1 MYLTYCTLLILLH
14 RPFIEKDEDGTRLS
28 MSSLTICTNAA
39 TRCVDIAEKMHY
51 RDFLLVSWNFAIY
64 PIFTASLIH
73 IYNAGSTDT
82 IVADVAKANLIRSMS
97 VIKRLSKLS
106 PGACRLYE
114 VLKKLMETRNIS
126 VDEGDVSENE
136 MIQQQQQQQQKNKRK
151 KRTSKTTRQQPTH
164 SSPPQPTPQRPQPA
178 AALQSVT
185 QSNTVGIEAQGEI
198 NDEYQATIPSRGN
211 GVDGSSPLRLTTTTP
226 SGSRSSDAD
235 RPSSGGST
243 PTSFINGEWI
253 NGLYSSM
260 EPTSSATAGGEIPG
274 K

>member
-97 VIKRLSKLS
+97 VIKRLTKLS

-136 MIQQQQQQQQKNKRK
+136 MMQQQQQQQKNKRK

-185 QSNTVGIEAQGEI
+185 QPNTID
-198 NDEYQATIPSRGN
+198 DEYQTTIPSRGN

-260 EPTSSATAGGEIPG
+260 EPTSAATGGEIPG

>member
-14 RPFIEKDEDGTRLS
+14 RPFIEKEEEGTRLS

-82 IVADVAKANLIRSMS
+82 IVADVAKANIIRSMS

-126 VDEGDVSENE
+126 VDEDDISENE
-136 MIQQQQQQQQKNKRK
+136 MQQQQQQKNKRK
-151 KRTSKTTRQQPTH
+151 KRSGKATSRQQPNTTTH
-164 SSPPQPTPQRPQPA
+164 SSPSQPNPLPTPQQQPSA
-178 AALQSVT
+178 TLQSVT
-185 QSNTVGIEAQGEI
+185 
-198 NDEYQATIPSRGN
+198 EYPTTMPSGGK
-211 GVDGSSPLRLTTTTP
+211 GVDGSSPLRLATATP
-226 SGSRSSDAD
+226 SASRSSDAD

-260 EPTSSATAGGEIPG
+260 EPTSTTGGEISG